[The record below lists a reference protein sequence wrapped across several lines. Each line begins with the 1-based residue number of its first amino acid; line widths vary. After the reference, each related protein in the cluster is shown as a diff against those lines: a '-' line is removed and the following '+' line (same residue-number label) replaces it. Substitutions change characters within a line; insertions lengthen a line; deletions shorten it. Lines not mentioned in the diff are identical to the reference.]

1 MGVRL
6 VLLSVEGVV
15 LRSRRGLAAAHATG
29 CEAGVP
35 AGRRQRR
42 PQRRLVSRG
51 CVSIEC
57 RRGVGFESVL
67 SPGLGGA
74 APWSRCSAASSSSL
88 VHFSVRLRV
97 RFATRDTITTVNQ
110 TARLRSII
118 TTSVAR
124 RPGRAARRLRRPP
137 HLCISAS
144 GSGFVLPQGIH
155 HNGEP
160 DRQTA
165 KHHHHVGGAAPWSR
179 CSAASSSSSLVHFS
193 VRLRAGFATRDTI
206 TTVNQTDRLRSII
219 TTSVARRPGRA
230 ARRLRRPPHLYIS
243 ASGAGFGCSSPSFV
257 VRLQVQARRSS
268 FVLGFVLGFVLKL
281 LIIST
286 KAQSVIG
293 RQ

>member
-1 MGVRL
+1 MQ
-6 VLLSVEGVV
+6 EG
-15 LRSRRGLAAAHATG
+15 
-29 CEAGVP
+29 C
-35 AGRRQRR
+35 
-42 PQRRLVSRG
+42 
-51 CVSIEC
+51 
-57 RRGVGFESVL
+57 
-67 SPGLGGA
+67 
-74 APWSRCSAASSSSL
+74 
-88 VHFSVRLRV
+88 RLR
-97 RFATRDTITTVNQ
+97 I
-110 TARLRSII
+110 RSI
-118 TTSVAR
+118 TGPRWRGALVAL
-124 RPGRAARRLRRPP
+124 LR
-137 HLCISAS
+137 
-144 GSGFVLPQGIH
+144 GFVFLTCTFQRPAQGSFCH
-155 HNGEP
+155 KGYNHNGEP
-160 DRQTA
+160 DSQTA

>member
-137 HLCISAS
+137 HL
-144 GSGFVLPQGIH
+144 
-155 HNGEP
+155 
-160 DRQTA
+160 
-165 KHHHHVGGAAPWSR
+165 
-179 CSAASSSSSLVHFS
+179 
-193 VRLRAGFATRDTI
+193 
-206 TTVNQTDRLRSII
+206 
-219 TTSVARRPGRA
+219 
-230 ARRLRRPPHLYIS
+230 YIS

>member
-110 TARLRSII
+110 T
-118 TTSVAR
+118 
-124 RPGRAARRLRRPP
+124 
-137 HLCISAS
+137 
-144 GSGFVLPQGIH
+144 
-155 HNGEP
+155 
-160 DRQTA
+160 
-165 KHHHHVGGAAPWSR
+165 
-179 CSAASSSSSLVHFS
+179 
-193 VRLRAGFATRDTI
+193 
-206 TTVNQTDRLRSII
+206 DRLRSII

-243 ASGAGFGCSSPSFV
+243 ASGAGFGCKFKPIRFRAGSAASSSPSFV
-257 VRLQVQARRSS
+257 VRFGVRFGVRFETFDHQY
-268 FVLGFVLGFVLKL
+268 
-281 LIIST
+281 
-286 KAQSVIG
+286 
-293 RQ
+293 